1 MRREGK
7 KKIKENKLY
16 KKLNW
21 KLKIVAVVGRS
32 IGDGRQDDGVIEGN
46 DEV

>member
-1 MRREGK
+1 MKKK
-7 KKIKENKLY
+7 KKIKENKLF

-21 KLKIVAVVGRS
+21 ILKEVAVVGRLV
-32 IGDGRQDDGVIEGN
+32 GDGRQYDGVIEGN